1 MEKTC
6 SICKVTKEIS
16 NFNKNSY
23 RKNGYR
29 PECKDCRKEKTL
41 LYRNKNKEKINEYNR
56 TYNDRKVNGETT
68 VSVFTI
74 EERRKKVCEYT
85 TKYIKD
91 RSERDPLFK
100 LKVRIRQLFSNSI
113 RRSGYTKKSK
123 TRDILGCEFEEFK
136 TYIESLFRDNM
147 TWKNYGEWHLD
158 HRIPISWTKT
168 EDEIYRLNHYTNLQ
182 PLWKDENLSK
192 GNKYIN

>member
-29 PECKDCRKEKTL
+29 AECKDCRKEKTL
-41 LYRNKNKEKINEYNR
+41 LYRNNNKEKINEYNR
-56 TYNDRKVNGETT
+56 TYKDRKVNGETT
-68 VSVFTI
+68 VNLFTI
-74 EERRKKVCEYT
+74 DERRKKVSEYS

-91 RSERDPLFK
+91 RSTRDPLFK
-100 LKVRIRQLFSNSI
+100 LKIRIRQLVSKSI
-113 RRSGYTKKSK
+113 GKGGYTKRSK
-123 TRDILGCEFEEFK
+123 TRDILGCGFEEFK
-136 TYIESLFRDNM
+136 LYIESLFKENM
-147 TWKNYGEWHLD
+147 TWENYGEWHLD
-158 HRIPISWTKT
+158 HRIPISWAKT
-168 EDEIYRLNHYTNLQ
+168 EEEIYKLNHYTNLQ
-182 PLWKDENLSK
+182 PLWREENQSK